1 MADSYVCSGAKIR
14 CTMGTGVASLTVL
27 PTRTVLLTGKPQANV
42 SDTKPIAN
50 IGSCGNCRS
59 LAYEPTAAATA
70 ANEGVLTPMPCVPGT
85 GTPWSPGKLD
95 YLVQGPPALLKSDHC
110 QCAYGGTI
118 SLINDGQTSTGPADL
133 SRKSAEVFEK
143 DQLST
148 EGLDPD
154 AVLDGIQMA
163 LDVAGMVPLAGAVPD
178 LINAAISACR
188 GNWADAGLSLLA
200 AVPGAGDVAGGAKIV
215 KNGVKIAK
223 NAQKEVKY
231 SENVVSFTE
240 KRAAKLEKQ
249 IAESDKVTKLPVDN
263 KSISNSAVEKG
274 TQSSNNVTRIDNYK
288 IETKKQANGTD
299 IRTVTRISDK
309 EIITTKNS
317 YSTGGTNSSPSGFDN
332 SYNVNSIKSSSGT
345 GSSTEKKG
353 SSIWPPSKENKKPV
367 RQNGEDNIL
376 KFPEKTPT
384 KEGDAKKLDLNS

>member
-59 LAYEPTAAATA
+59 LAYPPTAEATA

-118 SLINDGQTSTGPADL
+118 SLINDGQTPTGPTDL
-133 SRKSAEVFEK
+133 SRKSAFFFEK
-143 DQLST
+143 DQLSA

-223 NAQKEVKY
+223 NAQKEIKY

-249 IAESDKVTKLPVDN
+249 IVESDKVTKLPGNN
-263 KSISNSAVEKG
+263 KSISNNTVEKG
-274 TQSSNNVTRIDNYK
+274 TQNSNNVARIDNYK

-345 GSSTEKKG
+345 GSSTEKKD